1 MDEAGCNY
9 SLRAPILDVI
19 NHARHQEAILG
30 PSQWLTSTTLEHH
43 PSYTAPGRESLA
55 TTFEIGATKLGNA
68 SVSYFGTRQPS
79 FLVPMQI
86 STLTGFSN
94 GLSPNFGLLFVNDT
108 KNVPCIPKVGQC
120 NKMAVINGP
129 FPPSSAIQ
137 IYTKISKTY
146 IYTIVCLNPIYHWT
160 ILVYSYYH

>member
-1 MDEAGCNY
+1 
-9 SLRAPILDVI
+9 
-19 NHARHQEAILG
+19 LG

-43 PSYTAPGRESLA
+43 PSYAALRRESLA
-55 TTFEIGATKLGNA
+55 ITFEIGATKLGNA

-79 FLVPMQI
+79 VPMQI

-94 GLSPNFGLLFVNDT
+94 GLSPNFRLLFVNDT
-108 KNVPCIPKVGQC
+108 KNVPCIPKVGQR

-137 IYTKISKTY
+137 IHTKIFKTY
-146 IYTIVCLNPIYHWT
+146 IYTIVCLKPIYHWT
-160 ILVYSYYH
+160 IFVYSYYH